1 MENNKKTAIQKI
13 KHMLIMQNIRD
24 EVSKFFSLVRFI
36 IVIFLFTM
44 CKTQDKNSNKRGI
57 NSNEL
62 VKLEYN
68 NPGILVDLD
77 VGFKSVPMPMD
88 FDGDGDL
95 DLLISESGSYAE
107 SGVYYFENISRKVE
121 KPIFRYGMRVSSDR
135 FRLGSDGKLFA
146 TSHINGSVH
155 VLTPDKENKSL
166 LIYKDVPQNVFWNK
180 QTLPISARGH
190 IPNTGYNTW
199 KIVDLNG
206 DSINDLICGLKSK
219 SGSFLLF
226 FKNIGS
232 EDNPKYES
240 PIKITTI
247 DGQPLGKNL
256 FLEVALADYD
266 NDGDLDYIGT
276 SQYANF
282 IYFENVGTSKEY
294 KFTLGQV
301 LKNRDEFIQMES
313 HYGGAIKPRDIDF
326 NADGFIDII
335 VGDED
340 GKVSFLKNTGRIIE
354 GIPEFEQPIFFQQEA
369 KFVDFGA
376 LTAPRIFDWDN
387 DGIDDIISGNG
398 AGHIGF
404 IRKESDSELKFAAP
418 QLLKVDGETIRIL
431 PNEAFWGYTTID
443 VGYWNE
449 DDLPDILVN
458 HHDGNVLWY
467 ENVGSKSSPKLKTA
481 KPIEVQWRG
490 KPQKPEW
497 GYGKSIGNELL
508 AQWRTSPLIMDF
520 NEDGLSDLVMLDY
533 EGYLSV
539 YLRFKEDDKLL
550 LAHPERRF
558 RFPNGEPILL
568 NQLKNGSMGRLKISF
583 ADWDG
588 DGLDD
593 LIFSSKPAVD
603 WMKNLGMKD
612 GMLTLQY
619 MGRILSKT
627 LMGHTDGPVVTDW
640 NGDGIPDLLVGTETG
655 VFYYWERSN
664 FDITTTMTTDRK
676 QKPAN
681 YKYFKR

>member
-1 MENNKKTAIQKI
+1 MKLMLVVLILGADINKLLSTA
-13 KHMLIMQNIRD
+13 LFIMAI
-24 EVSKFFSLVRFI
+24 L
-36 IVIFLFTM
+36 LFTA
-44 CKTQDKNSNKRGI
+44 CQTYEDDFRKHGSI
-57 NSNEL
+57 ANEL
-62 VKLEYN
+62 IKLEYN
-68 NPGILVDLD
+68 NPGIMVDLD

-107 SGVYYFENISRKVE
+107 SGVYYFENIAGKVE
-121 KPIFRYGMRVSSDR
+121 MPIFRYGMRVSSDR

-146 TSHINGSVH
+146 TSQIKGSVH
-155 VLTPDKENKSL
+155 VLTPDKDNKNL
-166 LIYKDVPQNVFWNK
+166 LMYKDVPQNVFWNK
-180 QTLPISARGH
+180 QTLPVTARGH

-199 KIVDLNG
+199 KMIDFDG

-219 SGSFLLF
+219 SGSFLIF

-232 EDNPKYES
+232 EDNPDYED
-240 PIKITTI
+240 PIKINTI
-247 DGQPLGKNL
+247 EGQPLGENL
-256 FLEVALADYD
+256 ILEVPLADYD

-276 SQYANF
+276 TQYANF
-282 IYFENVGTSKEY
+282 IYFENIGTSKEY
-294 KFTLGQV
+294 KFKTGQI
-301 LKNRDEFIQMES
+301 LKNSGESIQMES
-313 HYGGAIKPRDIDF
+313 RYGGALKPRDIDF
-326 NADGFIDII
+326 NEDGFIDLI

-340 GKVSFLKNTGRIIE
+340 GKVSYLKNTGRITD
-354 GIPEFEQPIFFQQEA
+354 GIPEFEQPKFFQQEA

-398 AGHIGF
+398 AGFIGF
-404 IRKESDSELKFAAP
+404 IRKESDRELRFAAP
-418 QLLKVDGETIRIL
+418 QLLKADGETIRIL
-431 PNEAFWGYTTID
+431 PDEAFWGYATID

-458 HHDGNVLWY
+458 HHHGNVLWY
-467 ENVGSKSSPKLKTA
+467 ENVGSKLKPKLSAPKS
-481 KPIEVQWRG
+481 IEVEWKG
-490 KPQKPEW
+490 EPQKPDW
-497 GYGKSIGNELL
+497 GYGKANGNELL
-508 AQWRTSPLIMDF
+508 AQWRTSPFIMDF
-520 NEDGLSDLVMLDY
+520 NEDGLNDLVMLDY

-539 YLRFKEDDKLL
+539 YLRYKEDDKLL
-550 LAHPERRF
+550 LAHPERKF
-558 RFPNGEPILL
+558 RYPNGEPVLL
-568 NQLKNGSMGRLKISF
+568 NQLKKGSTGRLKITF

-588 DGLDD
+588 DGLKD
-593 LIFSSKPAVD
+593 LIVSSKPAVD
-603 WMKNLGMKD
+603 WMKNIGMKD

-640 NGDGIPDLLVGTETG
+640 NGDGVPDLLVGTETG
-655 VFYYWERSN
+655 AFYYWERSSIE
-664 FDITTTMTTDRK
+664 ITTTMTTDGK